1 MTRRMTEA
9 EAYELAQMGV
19 GPYDPDADPPDP
31 SDADLFLE
39 WFTEVDETEVAADA
53 APRKAIRRGPG
64 NAR

>member
-39 WFTEVDETEVAADA
+39 WFTEVDETEVATDV
-53 APRKAIRRGPG
+53 
-64 NAR
+64 